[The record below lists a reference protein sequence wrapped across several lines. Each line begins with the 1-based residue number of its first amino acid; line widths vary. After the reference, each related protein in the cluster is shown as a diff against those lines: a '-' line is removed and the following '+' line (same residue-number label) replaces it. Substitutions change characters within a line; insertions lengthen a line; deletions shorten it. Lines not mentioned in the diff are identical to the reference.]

1 MRRTFSIISV
11 LPAFVLASCGSTANL
26 PAPSPPSTITTT
38 STTATTSVSEAS
50 SIEPPSFVVKGTT
63 QEGDQVTLEGRL
75 GRALPAS
82 ESDVDQTALSSCP
95 PPANDGRAMVVRL
108 DLTATL
114 ESSLSGKVNVF
125 PVALQDTTGR
135 HQPINFLMGY
145 NQGAACAQ
153 QAETDGTT
161 GIDLGTVQ
169 PHQSAH
175 FTMWVVL
182 PDAITPADQ
191 HPSKKMLGSQ
201 DWLIAIP
208 LPQVNGHGVGKPSV
222 VRGSRVVHCH
232 EPVIGGESDRRYIA
246 VVDDTPKTL
255 HGECLE
261 E

>member
-1 MRRTFSIISV
+1 
-11 LPAFVLASCGSTANL
+11 
-26 PAPSPPSTITTT
+26 
-38 STTATTSVSEAS
+38 
-50 SIEPPSFVVKGTT
+50 VK
-63 QEGDQVTLEGRL
+63 LEGRF
-75 GRALPAS
+75 GSPSRPS

-114 ESSLSGKVNVF
+114 ESSLSGKVDVF
-125 PVALQDTTGR
+125 PVTLHETGR
-135 HQPINFLMGY
+135 HQPINFVIGY

-153 QAETDGTT
+153 EAETDGTT

-169 PHQSAH
+169 PHQSARLAV
-175 FTMWVVL
+175 WVVL
-182 PDAITPADQ
+182 PDAITPTDQ
-191 HPSKKMLGSQ
+191 HPSEKTLGSQ

-208 LPQVNGHGVGKPSV
+208 LPQVDGHGIGQEYV
-222 VRGSRVVHCH
+222 VRGTRVVHCH
-232 EPVIGGESDRRYIA
+232 EPALGGETDRRYIA